1 MYKVTAY
8 FKDHKVT
15 EKFHNLYDAIDF
27 RDTADAHYPK
37 NVTFE
42 KVNDMREFI
51 YNSWT
56 AVMDDSRNPL
66 SRIPDTMTRHLIMQV
81 LAWMWCIV
89 FSFYVGSF
97 VVFGISAVAH
107 VALLAAI
114 VLTVATFETAKRN
127 PKMFTFR
134 NGYHSAD
141 RSRQNLWINGQK
153 IKLDPNDP
161 GGEHE

>member
-1 MYKVTAY
+1 MR
-8 FKDHKVT
+8 
-15 EKFHNLYDAIDF
+15 KFVYD
-27 RDTADAHYPK
+27 
-37 NVTFE
+37 
-42 KVNDMREFI
+42 
-51 YNSWT
+51 SWT

-107 VALLAAI
+107 VALLGAI
-114 VLTVATFETAKRN
+114 VLTVATFETAKFK
-127 PKMFTFR
+127 PELFKFKT
-134 NGYHSAD
+134 GYHSAD
-141 RSRQNLWINGQK
+141 RARQNLWINGQHVT
-153 IKLDPNDP
+153 LDPHDP